1 MGINK
6 TNIFKLFETIRKN
19 NIEQDASVPGN
30 VNFIIKNALN
40 QKLMIIKN
48 DKNFPDLLQIFI
60 MNNDSESLYITY
72 TGKYV
77 EEIKKEIYT
86 NLRNQVRIKKFGY
99 AIYNSALNRI

>member
-1 MGINK
+1 MITNK
-6 TNIFKLFETIRKN
+6 TNIFNLFEIIQKN
-19 NIEQDASVPGN
+19 TIEQDASVPGK

-48 DKNFPDLLQIFI
+48 DKKFPDLLQIFI
-60 MNNDSESLYITY
+60 INNDSENLYTTY

-86 NLRNQVRIKKFGY
+86 NLRNQVSIKTAGY